1 MRTLA
6 NNEAE
11 LIIALHNGLFEEP
24 LWKSFLDLLK
34 AETKAGYANLVFRSN
49 DNSVITSLSSGKA
62 LSPHLKELFNERFG
76 SDPLLYHKM
85 RQDRVYALHELI
97 NVHDPVQRALRDDI
111 LNPGGVRH
119 VRTMRITEKNGVD
132 AWLSVMAREE
142 FGAAVSFLFTR
153 LAPHLHTAFRTF
165 DTLEKER
172 IRSSISSEA
181 MGRLNFGWLI
191 VDANCQIL
199 DSTQNISGILQ
210 RTNVIGRGR
219 HNHLTF
225 SSSILEKEVSQ
236 LVKDISIGKVT
247 RPKAINLSRDPWMDI
262 LVTQTPKS
270 GLSPGSNAAAI
281 VYVSGDRHSQRNRR
295 EQLVDLFGLLP
306 SEARLAWELAQG
318 RTIAEAATELN
329 LTLETARN
337 YSKKIYSK
345 TGARGQ
351 VELVRIIL
359 TSVLAIV

>member
-1 MRTLA
+1 
-6 NNEAE
+6 
-11 LIIALHNGLFEEP
+11 
-24 LWKSFLDLLK
+24 
-34 AETKAGYANLVFRSN
+34 
-49 DNSVITSLSSGKA
+49 
-62 LSPHLKELFNERFG
+62 
-76 SDPLLYHKM
+76 
-85 RQDRVYALHELI
+85 
-97 NVHDPVQRALRDDI
+97 
-111 LNPGGVRH
+111 
-119 VRTMRITEKNGVD
+119 
-132 AWLSVMAREE
+132 
-142 FGAAVSFLFTR
+142 
-153 LAPHLHTAFRTF
+153 
-165 DTLEKER
+165 
-172 IRSSISSEA
+172 